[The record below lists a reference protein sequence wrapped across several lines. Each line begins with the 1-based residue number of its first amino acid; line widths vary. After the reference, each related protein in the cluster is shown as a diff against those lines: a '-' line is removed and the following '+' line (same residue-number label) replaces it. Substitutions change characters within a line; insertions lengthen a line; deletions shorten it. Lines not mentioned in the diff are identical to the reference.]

1 MKIRRLQRPQGSFGA
16 ASNSPKAVLLKDDS
30 RSSVAEFR
38 AHGRQLLGAAIGIG
52 CGIGF
57 YTPVSSLFLHALEEQ
72 FHWTKSQSA
81 LSFIALPASAIIL
94 PAVGWLVDRVGVRR
108 VAFLSSLLYALSL
121 LGLSF
126 LTGRLSQFYLTVLA
140 VVALGAGTG
149 PVAYTRVV
157 AAFFHKSRGFA
168 LAVSL
173 LGTALVGAALPP
185 LVSHI
190 ISSTGWRAAY
200 RILAFV
206 ALLGGGLAAYL
217 VGGGVLHRSGNGT
230 VQSDGATLPAALRTV
245 TFWFLAA
252 ALLFITSA
260 SLGFTSQLQSIGI
273 ERGLSPSLSAWLI
286 STLSLSIVVS
296 RLVIGRALDVMDPRL
311 ASAGT
316 LALASI
322 GALLVAAAPIGGA
335 MWVFSGVVLL
345 GCSIGAELDVMSFFC
360 ARYFGMRAFSTVYG
374 ALSVF
379 FYIGIAAG
387 SLGYGFAHDHTG
399 AYTVALAISAG
410 LLATSAALLRLLPR
424 EGVYR

>member
-1 MKIRRLQRPQGSFGA
+1 MQTRRFQRTQGPVGLSSDGSRAVPQLDGPE
-16 ASNSPKAVLLKDDS
+16 ASA
-30 RSSVAEFR
+30 AEFR

-57 YTPVSSLFLHALEEQ
+57 YTPVSSLFLHALETQ

-81 LSFIALPASAIIL
+81 LSFIALPATAAVL
-94 PAVGWLVDRVGVRR
+94 PAVGWLVDRTGVRR
-108 VAFLSSLLYALSL
+108 VAFISSLLYASSL

-126 LTGRLSQFYLTVLA
+126 MTGRLSQFYLTVLA

-149 PVAYTRVV
+149 PIAYTRVV
-157 AAFFHKSRGFA
+157 AAYFHKSRGFA

-185 LVSHI
+185 LVGHI
-190 ISSTGWRAAY
+190 ISSAGWRAGY
-200 RILAFV
+200 QTLAIV
-206 ALLGGGLAAYL
+206 ALVGGGLAAYL
-217 VGGGVLHRSGNGT
+217 VGGGVLHRGGNELAQT
-230 VQSDGATLPAALRTV
+230 RGATLPEALRTA
-245 TFWFLAA
+245 TFWLLGA

-273 ERGLSPSLSAWLI
+273 ERALSPALSAWLI
-286 STLSLSIVVS
+286 STLSVSIVVS
-296 RLVIGRALDVMDPRL
+296 RLVIGRALDVMDPRI

-316 LALASI
+316 LTLASV
-322 GALLVAAAPIGGA
+322 GALLVAAAPVGGA
-335 MWVFSGVVLL
+335 GWVFSGVALL

-379 FYIGIAAG
+379 FYVGIATG
-387 SLGYGFAHDHTG
+387 SLGYGLAHDRTG
-399 AYTVALAISAG
+399 AYSVALAISAG
-410 LLATSAALLRLLPR
+410 LLAISAALMLLLPR
-424 EGVYR
+424 DGVDS